1 VTRHVS
7 GELKQSDWDLMI
19 LHYLGLDHVGHIEGP
34 YAPVNI
40 KRKLHEMDEVARELF
55 QGLKPND
62 LLCIVSDHG
71 MANEGGHGGSS
82 MMETVTP
89 LVLVSSGKF
98 TSGVHLSDWEL
109 KELFDAVPVY
119 EQVDL
124 VKRLIFVVIQ
134 F

>member
-1 VTRHVS
+1 
-7 GELKQSDWDLMI
+7 MI

-40 KRKLHEMDEVARELF
+40 KRKLHEMDEVARELY

-82 MMETVTP
+82 TMEIVIP
-89 LVLVSSGKF
+89 LVLVHFSSRYLYDDEDSSMWLYEEDAFFDKF
-98 TSGVHLSDWEL
+98 
-109 KELFDAVPVY
+109 
-119 EQVDL
+119 
-124 VKRLIFVVIQ
+124 
-134 F
+134 